1 MNHDSEQND
10 AISDNVSFNEI
21 NRFEI
26 NLLVKR
32 LRNDVDI
39 SDQTSYR

>member
-1 MNHDSEQND
+1 MNHDNEQND
-10 AISDNVSFNEI
+10 AISDNVNFNEI

>member
-10 AISDNVSFNEI
+10 AISNNVSFNEI